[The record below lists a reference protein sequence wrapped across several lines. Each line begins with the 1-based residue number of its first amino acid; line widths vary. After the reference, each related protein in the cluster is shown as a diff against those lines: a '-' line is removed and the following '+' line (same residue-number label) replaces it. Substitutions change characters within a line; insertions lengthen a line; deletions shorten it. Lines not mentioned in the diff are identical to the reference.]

1 MPLTPQQIVV
11 LDKPIHASRVAKR
24 NQGGKQLSYLESFDV
39 RAHLIRMFDLCNFDI
54 ELLDQYLV
62 GVRQYNTQ
70 DDKPMVEPMWFAK
83 VQVTIRDTEGTTLAV
98 YSDAAV
104 GSNASPEYLLAEA
117 HDNAMKTAASDALKR
132 CCINLGN
139 QFGLSLYDQ
148 GSTRDVIRGVVPRPK
163 VLSTGPDEGLTDEQK
178 ANLEH
183 SLGATEVTDTQSVT
197 EEQAGMPS
205 QQEVGA

>member
-1 MPLTPQQIVV
+1 
-11 LDKPIHASRVAKR
+11 
-24 NQGGKQLSYLESFDV
+24 
-39 RAHLIRMFDLCNFDI
+39 
-54 ELLDQYLV
+54 
-62 GVRQYNTQ
+62 
-70 DDKPMVEPMWFAK
+70 
-83 VQVTIRDTEGTTLAV
+83 
-98 YSDAAV
+98 
-104 GSNASPEYLLAEA
+104 
-117 HDNAMKTAASDALKR
+117 LKR

-183 SLGATEVTDTQSVT
+183 SLGATEVTDTQSAT